1 MGVLQDQIAAIRA
14 NNALSEEEK
23 RIAIYAVKC
32 NGLKDYIGFV
42 DSNQVAR
49 YLEKPFVFGGMT
61 IVVHGVTVS
70 RQPPLSLFVSLT
82 RTRQS
87 DGHSE
92 TDVVQIV
99 NPPVTD
105 KGGQENLA
113 QVVGEML
120 TSLPFKG

>member
-23 RIAIYAVKC
+23 RTAIYAVKC

-42 DSNQVAR
+42 DSSQVAR
-49 YLEKPFVFGGMT
+49 YLGKPFVFDGMT
-61 IVVHGVTVS
+61 IVIHAVS
-70 RQPPLSLFVSLT
+70 VSQQPPLSLFISVT

-92 TDVVQIV
+92 TDVLQIV
-99 NPPVTD
+99 NPPVLDRT
-105 KGGQENLA
+105 GQENLA
-113 QVVGEML
+113 QVVGQML
-120 TSLPFKG
+120 TSVPFKG